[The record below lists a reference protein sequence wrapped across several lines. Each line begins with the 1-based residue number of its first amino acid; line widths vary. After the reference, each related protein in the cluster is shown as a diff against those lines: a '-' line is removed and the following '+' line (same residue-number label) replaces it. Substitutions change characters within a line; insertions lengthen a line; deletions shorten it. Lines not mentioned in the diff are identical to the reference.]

1 MHQKSVPLTSVIG
14 IVVALVSLQA
24 LRSTTDWSTIAL
36 VAAAIAIAF
45 VVTAV
50 IVFFAGAL
58 GLSEEPSAEDEQ
70 RS

>member
-50 IVFFAGAL
+50 IVFFAGVL
-58 GLSEEPSAEDEQ
+58 GLSEETSAEDEQ

>member
-50 IVFFAGAL
+50 IVFFAGVL